1 MRLALAGATGLV
13 GSLLAPRL
21 VAAGHEVHALQRRP
35 SGPGAP
41 QRNDH
46 VAPADRWAGIVATL
60 APEAAICALGTTM
73 GKAGSQDAFAA
84 VDRDLVLAF
93 ARAARAAGARHLIAV
108 SSAGADPASRHFY
121 LRLKGEVERALA
133 AVGFDRLDLLRPGL
147 LRGAR
152 GADRRLGERIG
163 ILISP
168 LANLVLRGPLDLY
181 AAIDAEL
188 VAGAAVALLRRREP
202 GTFVHHNRALR
213 ALAATR
219 PGSFPSASSP

>member
-1 MRLALAGATGLV
+1 MRLALTGATGLV

-21 VAAGHEVHALQRRP
+21 VAAGYEVHTLQRRSDGRVFP
-35 SGPGAP
+35 H
-41 QRNDH
+41 RHEH
-46 VAPADRWAGIVATL
+46 VAPTDRWAGIVATL

-73 GKAGSQDAFAA
+73 GKAGSPDAFAA
-84 VDRDLVLAF
+84 IDRDLVLAF

-108 SSAGADPASRHFY
+108 SSVGADPASRHFY

-133 AVGFDRLDLLRPGL
+133 AIGFERLDLLRPGL

-163 ILISP
+163 ILLSP
-168 LANLVLRGPLDLY
+168 LANLVLRGPLDPY

-213 ALAATR
+213 ALAASR
-219 PGSFPSASSP
+219 PVDLPSAASL